1 MNAHALPYPWSTPGF
16 PSPGQLFRLG
26 RLLAREPEYKRL
38 WRQHHD
44 TSLLEAAGFFD
55 DQLTRPQA
63 QAVESFRR
71 IAAPLAWWS
80 PLPPMSAWTRA
91 AQSGRPVVVL
101 LATGAFAPFHEGHR
115 AMLLAAQ
122 NATQDRGMEVLAT
135 YVSPSHDSYVSG
147 KDSGAGAR
155 FPATERV
162 DALRRA
168 VADMNETSS
177 VPLLV
182 DPWESLVA
190 PKALNFTTVIRR
202 LAHYLN
208 AYRPKACPPVQVVYV
223 FGADNAAFS
232 LAFEPNEP
240 ARPATICVGRAGLPS
255 SPTGLFVPLDLPQSS
270 TRIRRTKEVSLA
282 TPRSTPSGTFL
293 IRNEGLWALSHWAQ
307 TVPSSALEM
316 AWSRFARGVRLVLEQ
331 AFGAGSSGPR
341 PAHFEWV
348 EVEAQRAQVREW
360 AGLRSVVALDP
371 CVSDLP
377 GVVAWPFS
385 RYFPVSDHQAR
396 PESRGLRPG
405 HLCPRLPESW
415 HSAWLV
421 DDDVATGKSMAAATR
436 AVESMGVMVEA
447 QKQLAPDVDVFDV
460 VDLRDFLPGA
470 KEAGLVVQTPSGQ
483 RVRVPYMAPFTDLTT
498 RALLPPGK
506 AWQASAKLW
515 RVAGQFFHSL
525 PVELRVSDMWPS
537 AAQALTLQGFEESL
551 ALARWCDDMAQ
562 VLEASPP
569 SCVSV
574 DFSPDL
580 GHTNPFMGQGDEHAV
595 V

>member
-1 MNAHALPYPWSTPGF
+1 MSTCALPYPWRAPGF
-16 PSPGQLFRLG
+16 PAPGQLFQLG

-38 WRQHHD
+38 WRWHHD
-44 TSLLEAAGFFD
+44 TRLLEQAGFFD
-55 DQLTRPQA
+55 DQLSRA
-63 QAVESFRR
+63 QAREVASFC
-71 IAAPLAWWS
+71 APGTPLPWWS
-80 PLPPMSAWTRA
+80 PLPSQSAWSRA
-91 AQSGRPVVVL
+91 SGSGRPMVAL

-115 AMLLAAQ
+115 AMLLAAHRAAQ
-122 NATQDRGMEVLAT
+122 AQGMEVLAT
-135 YVSPSHDSYVSG
+135 YVSPSHDSYVSE
-147 KDSGAGAR
+147 KDAGAGSR
-155 FPATERV
+155 FPAPQRV
-162 DALRRA
+162 DALRCA
-168 VADMNETSS
+168 LAASQDSPEAPM
-177 VPLLV
+177 LV
-182 DPWESLVA
+182 DPWEALVA

-202 LAHYLN
+202 LERYLN
-208 AYRPKACPPVQVVYV
+208 ANRPEGCPPVRVVYV
-223 FGADNAAFS
+223 FGADNAGFS
-232 LAFEPNEP
+232 MAFEPNESD
-240 ARPATICVGRAGLPS
+240 RPATICVGRGDHPP

-270 TRIRRTKEVSLA
+270 TRIRRAKEVSLA

-341 PAHFEWV
+341 PAHFQWV

-360 AGLRSVVALDP
+360 AVSRSVVALDP

-385 RYFPVSDHQAR
+385 RYFAVSDHHAR

-421 DDDVATGKSMAAATR
+421 DDDVATGKSMAAASR

-498 RALLPPGK
+498 RALLPPGQ

-515 RVAGQFFHSL
+515 RVAGRFFHSL